1 MECIVLAGGL
11 GTRLRSE
18 IEDTPKCMAPI
29 NGKPFLAYLFE
40 YLERQFV
47 DTVILSLGYQHQ
59 VVSEWLNGKAFTFKI
74 YRVVESDPLGTGGG
88 IRLALRKAKEAQ
100 AFILNGDTLFDI
112 DLHAMKA
119 QMQSTDKAVIALK
132 PMQHFE
138 RYGSVRLNHDNY
150 IAAFKEKQF
159 CEQGLINGGV
169 YLLNTAL
176 ENLYHF
182 PDQFSFEKDF
192 LEQEA
197 GKGTLRGFQS
207 DGYFID
213 IGIPEDYHRAEKEL
227 K

>member
-1 MECIVLAGGL
+1 
-11 GTRLRSE
+11 
-18 IEDTPKCMAPI
+18 
-29 NGKPFLAYLFE
+29 
-40 YLERQFV
+40 
-47 DTVILSLGYQHQ
+47 
-59 VVSEWLNGKAFTFKI
+59 
-74 YRVVESDPLGTGGG
+74 
-88 IRLALRKAKEAQ
+88 
-100 AFILNGDTLFDI
+100 
-112 DLHAMKA
+112 MKA